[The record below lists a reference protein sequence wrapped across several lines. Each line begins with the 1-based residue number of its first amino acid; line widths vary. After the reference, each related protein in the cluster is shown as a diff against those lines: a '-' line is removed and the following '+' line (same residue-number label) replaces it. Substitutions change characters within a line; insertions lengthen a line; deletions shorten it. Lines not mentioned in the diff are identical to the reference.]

1 MLLFGKAFTRALL
14 ANGLALVV
22 GPFCVLA
29 QAQDYIDVE
38 AERAAA
44 EGRAASSAPA
54 SRSAG
59 QGAQPAQAYP
69 VTSYGIG
76 TATNPEQSASTVA
89 PVAPAPV
96 AAAGGN
102 AGQLMLQVQQLQ
114 QEVMRLNGVVEEQAH
129 ELRTL
134 KSQSLERYLDIDRR
148 LSLLAGGSVDG
159 AELPTAGPAAVD
171 STAAAAPRPEAA
183 GAAATTEQP
192 GEAAAY
198 QAAYALVRGQK
209 FDEAVSAFQQFL
221 RDYPAGRFT
230 PNAHYWL
237 GELYLVTTPP
247 DVESARQ
254 SFMLLLDLYPA
265 DSKVP
270 DALFKLGKIHF
281 TKGNRDRARE
291 FFDRVINEYG
301 ASNSAAVKLAQDF
314 INENY

>member
-1 MLLFGKAFTRALL
+1 MLLFGKAFTRTLL
-14 ANGLALVV
+14 ANGLALAV

-29 QAQDYIDVE
+29 QAQEYIDLE
-38 AERAAA
+38 AERAAS
-44 EGRAASSAPA
+44 EGRPA
-54 SRSAG
+54 SASGTQA
-59 QGAQPAQAYP
+59 AQPAQAYP

-76 TATNPEQSASTVA
+76 TSARPEQSASTA
-89 PVAPAPV
+89 PATSVAPAPV
-96 AAAGGN
+96 VASGAN

-114 QEVMRLNGVVEEQAH
+114 QEVMRLNGIVEEQAH

-148 LSLLAGGSVDG
+148 LSLLAGGSVDEV
-159 AELPTAGPAAVD
+159 APLPTEGATSTGSPSAPAA
-171 STAAAAPRPEAA
+171 SAPASAPAAQPTAA
-183 GAAATTEQP
+183 QP
-192 GEAAAY
+192 GESAAY
-198 QAAYALVRGQK
+198 QAAYGLVREQK

-247 DVESARQ
+247 DVEAARQ

-270 DALFKLGKIHF
+270 DALFKLGKIHY

-291 FFDRVINEYG
+291 FLDRVINEYG
-301 ASNSAAVKLAQDF
+301 SSNSAAVKLAQDF
-314 INENY
+314 INDNY

>member
-1 MLLFGKAFTRALL
+1 MLLFGKAFTRTLL
-14 ANGLALVV
+14 ANGLALAV
-22 GPFCVLA
+22 GPFCVLV

-44 EGRAASSAPA
+44 DGRPASAASSQA
-54 SRSAG
+54 
-59 QGAQPAQAYP
+59 AQPAQAYP

-76 TATNPEQSASTVA
+76 TAARPEQSASTA
-89 PVAPAPV
+89 PATTVAPAPV
-96 AAAGGN
+96 AASGNN
-102 AGQLMLQVQQLQ
+102 AGQLVLQVQQLQ
-114 QEVMRLNGVVEEQAH
+114 QEVMRLNGIVEEQAH

-148 LSLLAGGSVDG
+148 LSLLAGGSVDEASPLATEG
-159 AELPTAGPAAVD
+159 ATAPGSALAPAA
-171 STAAAAPRPEAA
+171 SSAPAAQP
-183 GAAATTEQP
+183 GAAQP
-192 GEAAAY
+192 GESAAY
-198 QAAYALVRGQK
+198 QAAYGLVREQK
-209 FDEAVSAFQQFL
+209 FDQAVSAFQQFL

-247 DVESARQ
+247 DVEAARQ

-270 DALFKLGKIHF
+270 DALFKLGKIQY

-291 FFDRVINEYG
+291 FLDRVINEYG
-301 ASNSAAVKLAQDF
+301 SSNSAAVKLAQDF
-314 INENY
+314 INDNY